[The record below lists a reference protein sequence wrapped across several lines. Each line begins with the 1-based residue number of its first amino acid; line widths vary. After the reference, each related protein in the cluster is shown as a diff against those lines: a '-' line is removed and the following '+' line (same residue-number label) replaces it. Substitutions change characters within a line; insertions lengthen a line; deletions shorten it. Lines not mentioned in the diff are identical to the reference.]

1 MLSDPSITLL
11 WTVNTAAVIAVAAF
25 LIAALRTRDVTST
38 EDGRA
43 LLLAAGAALAF
54 CTAGFARRFG
64 IDVADHLIASAFVVT
79 ATVYGHML
87 WRAMHPHCPRR
98 HHNPGKDE

>member
-1 MLSDPSITLL
+1 MLSDPSVALL
-11 WTVNTAAVIAVAAF
+11 WTVNVAAVIAVAAF
-25 LIAALRTRDVTST
+25 LIAALRTRDVMST

-64 IDVADHLIASAFVVT
+64 IDLADHLIASAFVVT
-79 ATVYGHML
+79 TTVYGHML
-87 WRAMHPHCPRR
+87 WRVVWPRR
-98 HHNPGKDE
+98 PDPDEKDR

>member
-1 MLSDPSITLL
+1 MLSDPSVTLL
-11 WTVNTAAVIAVAAF
+11 WTVNVAAVVAASAF
-25 LIAALRTRDVTST
+25 LIAALRTRAITST

-43 LLLAAGAALAF
+43 LFLAAAAALAF
-54 CTAGFARRFG
+54 CTAGFARRLG

-79 ATVYGHML
+79 TTVYGHML

>member
-1 MLSDPSITLL
+1 MLSDPSVALL

-25 LIAALRTRDVTST
+25 LIAALRTRDITST

-43 LLLAAGAALAF
+43 LLLAAAALAF

-79 ATVYGHML
+79 TTVYGHML
-87 WRAMHPHCPRR
+87 WRVVWPRR
-98 HHNPGKDE
+98 PDPDEKDR

>member
-25 LIAALRTRDVTST
+25 LIAALRTRDVMST

-43 LLLAAGAALAF
+43 LLLAAAAALAF

-64 IDVADHLIASAFVVT
+64 IDLADHLIASAFVVT
-79 ATVYGHML
+79 TTVYGHML
-87 WRAMHPHCPRR
+87 RRAVWPRR
-98 HHNPGKDE
+98 PDPDEKDR